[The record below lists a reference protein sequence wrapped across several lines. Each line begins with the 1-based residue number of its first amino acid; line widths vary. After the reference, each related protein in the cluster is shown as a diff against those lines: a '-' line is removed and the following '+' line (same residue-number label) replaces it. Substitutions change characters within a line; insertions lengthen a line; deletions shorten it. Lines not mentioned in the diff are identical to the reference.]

1 MVLGQVNVRFLNR
14 KYNLDYELLRGVL
27 VAQPDRRGMIRWEDY
42 IAPGIDPR
50 TLDDRPTPGAF
61 FSTLEAPF
69 SDVKVLKA
77 MEKDFQDWAYR
88 NASVMVRSN
97 DMLKVYAGPEVTPA
111 EFRQMCSE
119 AARQGRDVEIE
130 KATAA
135 FERKIDTLQT
145 RLRSEERELSQD
157 ESELSQRKM
166 EETGTH
172 LENVIG
178 LFSKRKSSRRL
189 SSSLTKRRLTEQ
201 AKSDVEE
208 SLEVIADLKK
218 QIDALE
224 KEKQR
229 AVDEINGRWGD
240 VVNQSSEITLTP
252 LKKDVLLDFF
262 GVAWFPYHLL
272 QVGSETIE
280 LPGFG
285 QAT

>member
-1 MVLGQVNVRFLNR
+1 
-14 KYNLDYELLRGVL
+14 
-27 VAQPDRRGMIRWEDY
+27 
-42 IAPGIDPR
+42 
-50 TLDDRPTPGAF
+50 
-61 FSTLEAPF
+61 
-69 SDVKVLKA
+69 
-77 MEKDFQDWAYR
+77 
-88 NASVMVRSN
+88 
-97 DMLKVYAGPEVTPA
+97 MLKVYAGPEVTPA

-119 AARQGRDVEIE
+119 AARQGCDVEIE

-218 QIDALE
+218 QINELE
-224 KEKQR
+224 KEMQR
-229 AVDEINGRWGD
+229 AADEINGRWGD
-240 VVNQSSEITLTP
+240 VVNQSSDITLTP